1 MEDSSLKK
9 GGFLNKIEK
18 IGNALPNITMLFIYA
33 IIICWLLS
41 FLLSFVNFHFLD
53 PTVNDGVTTIK
64 IVNMLSYKELV
75 TFLTKIVSN
84 FLNYPPLG
92 MVIVATLGIGIA
104 EGSGFI
110 KVALR
115 SMLAYIP
122 KAFLTPYIAF
132 IAVLAHLA
140 SDSVYVILLPAAAAI
155 FYASGR
161 HPLAGIST
169 AFGALAGGFSASFT
183 PVMIDPIMQRLTQD
197 AAQII
202 DKSYEVNVLCNYFYS
217 AFAAIVVILACWFVT
232 DKIVEP
238 WLKRNLPFEANQDD
252 DFKELSFEEKKAFK
266 SAGRLFLFLL
276 ALLVILALPTSS
288 PFRAS
293 DGSLTS
299 ANSAIMQAIVP
310 FLFIFFALPG
320 ILYGY
325 KTQVFKSSK
334 DVIKTMEDTLKTLVP
349 FMVFCFFAGQFIYAF
364 NVSNLGKLISASGAE
379 FLQFLHMPAFGTI
392 LGIILLTACVNML
405 ITSATSKWTVMA
417 PIFVPML
424 MSVGLSPELTQ
435 AAFRLSAAMN
445 VSTPMF
451 PFYPLIIGYCLKYSK
466 KTGVGTLASMM
477 LPYTLVLMLVLTL
490 TLMAFWFF
498 NIPLGFDSSYIYPK
512 A

>member
-1 MEDSSLKK
+1 MENSSLKK

-41 FLLSFVNFHFLD
+41 FALSFVNFHFLD
-53 PTVNDGVTTIK
+53 PTINDGSTTIK
-64 IVNMLSYKELV
+64 VVNMLSYKELV
-75 TFLTKIVSN
+75 TFLTKIVNN
-84 FLNYPPLG
+84 FLSYPPLG
-92 MVIVATLGIGIA
+92 IVIVATLGIGIA
-104 EGSGFI
+104 EKSGFI

-122 KAFLTPYIAF
+122 QAFLTPYIAF

-140 SDSVYVILLPAAAAI
+140 SDSAYVILLPAAAAI

-183 PVMIDPIMQRLTQD
+183 PVMIDPIMQKLTQD

-217 AFAAIVVILACWFVT
+217 AFAAIVVILVCWFVT

-238 WLKRNLPFEANQDD
+238 WLNKNVPFEANQDD
-252 DFKELSFEEKKAFK
+252 EFREITLEEKKAFK
-266 SAGRLFLFLL
+266 SAGYVFLGLLLLLF
-276 ALLVILALPTSS
+276 ILAFPNSS
-288 PFRAS
+288 PFRANN
-293 DGSLTS
+293 GSLTS
-299 ANSAIMQAIVP
+299 ANAAIMQAIVP

-320 ILYGY
+320 IIYGY
-325 KTQVFKSSK
+325 KTKVFSNSK
-334 DVIKTMEDTLKTLVP
+334 DVIKGMESTLGALVP
-349 FMVFCFFAGQFIYAF
+349 FIVFCFFAGQFIYSF
-364 NVSNLGKLISASGAE
+364 NASNLGKLISASGAE

-392 LGIILLTACVNML
+392 LGIILLTACVNLL

-417 PIFVPML
+417 PIFIPML
-424 MSVGLSPELTQ
+424 MSVGISPELTQ

-451 PFYPLIIGYCLKYSK
+451 AFYPLIIGYCLKYSK

-477 LPYTLVLMLVLTL
+477 FPYSVALMIFLTL
-490 TLMAFWFF
+490 TLMIFWFF